1 MKKAYRVV
9 LMLSLSVVIV
19 GCQSMAVVSDNP
31 MGKSDNSIKGFGLET
46 VDFEFAAKKAMDEF
60 LDSPAATRSD
70 GTRWRVAIGEVIN
83 DTTFNI
89 NTKSL
94 TSRIRSSLIKSGKFT
109 FSGFVGQD
117 QTTFLKESQQLSKSK
132 LVDQKSVAKGGTA
145 QAPNLQLNGE
155 IRQRN
160 NVRGD
165 RSKQSLEYEFDF
177 TATDVVTGQIAFNTL
192 IDIRKIGSN
201 KNFAW

>member
-160 NVRGD
+160 NVSGD

>member
-9 LMLSLSVVIV
+9 LMLALSVVIV

-46 VDFEFAAKKAMDEF
+46 VDFEFAAKKAVDEF
-60 LDSPAATRSD
+60 LASPAATRSD

-117 QTTFLKESQQLSKSK
+117 RTTFLNESQQLSKSK

-160 NVRGD
+160 NVSGD

>member
-31 MGKSDNSIKGFGLET
+31 MVKSDNSIKGFGLET

-160 NVRGD
+160 NVSGD